1 MDALTDVAGEMIP
14 LIVII
19 FVIVPGMD
27 LAWQKVKSLVKSR
40 T

>member
-19 FVIVPGMD
+19 FVIVPGVD
-27 LAWQKVKSLVKSR
+27 LAWQKVKSLVQTSR
-40 T
+40 